1 MRVKKNPD
9 LTSWVFCVIFKEI
22 EKEINMTDEEFRKE
36 IQFWTNLELIR
47 YKNPTVEQLKAINDE
62 IAFRIEHGSKLFGFN
77 L

>member
-1 MRVKKNPD
+1 
-9 LTSWVFCVIFKEI
+9 
-22 EKEINMTDEEFRKE
+22 MTDEEFRKE